1 MSEPPRPPTP
11 EGLTPAREVQ
21 VTRVSGAGVQHTTD
35 FAAAEEPLDVRL
47 HGKSFAV
54 IMRTPGLDREL
65 AVGFLQSER
74 VIRTPDELGAVEH
87 CRHPDQSRVHHVV
100 DVFLRGDAASRV
112 NGMIEQRRQL
122 VANSAC
128 GICGR
133 STIDELA
140 TALMP
145 ITERSTVA
153 LELVRTLPDRL
164 RATQATF
171 DNTGGLHGAAL
182 FTHDGELI
190 IAAEDVGRHNAV
202 DKVFGWMLIN
212 EPRLRAAVLVVSGR
226 VAFEIVQ
233 KAWIGGVPVV
243 AAVSAPTSLAVD
255 LADAAGIAL
264 LGFVRGAS
272 LNIYTHTARIAGV

>member
-1 MSEPPRPPTP
+1 MSEDQRVPIP
-11 EGLTPAREVQ
+11 EGLTPAREVR
-21 VTRVSGAGVQHTTD
+21 VTHVSPAGSQHTTD
-35 FAAAEEPLDVRL
+35 LAAAEEPLDVRL

-54 IMRTPGLDREL
+54 IMRTPGHDREL
-65 AVGFLQSER
+65 AAGFLQSER
-74 VIRTPDELGAVEH
+74 VIRTPEELGAVEH

-100 DVFLRGDAASRV
+100 DVFLRGAAASRV
-112 NGMIEQRRQL
+112 AAVMERRREL

-140 TALMP
+140 AELRP
-145 ITERSTVA
+145 IGDRPAVSID
-153 LELVRTLPDRL
+153 LVRTLPDRL

-171 DNTGGLHGAAL
+171 NDTGGLHGAAL
-182 FTHDGELI
+182 FTVDGDLI
-190 IAAEDVGRHNAV
+190 VSAEDVGRHNAV
-202 DKVFGWMLIN
+202 DKVFGWMLLN
-212 EPRLRAAVLVVSGR
+212 EPRVHPAVLVVSGR

-243 AAVSAPTSLAVD
+243 AAVSAPTSLAID
-255 LADAAGIAL
+255 LAGAAGIAL